1 VRGLGKTFGSLGKSV
16 FARLEELRTTSSA
29 PPSTSL
35 KEVDPSAASLS
46 HSVYFESVGR
56 VQTPIF
62 KLENL
67 SEGDVVKGPAMI
79 IDVTQTIVLDP
90 SAEGVVAGMHLVIEL
105 H

>member
-1 VRGLGKTFGSLGKSV
+1 
-16 FARLEELRTTSSA
+16 LEELRSGSSTA
-29 PPSTSL
+29 PSTSL
-35 KEVDPSAASLS
+35 KEVAASTASLT

-56 VQTPIF
+56 IQTPIF

-79 IDVTQTIVLDP
+79 IDDTQTIVLDP
-90 SAEGVVAGMHLVIEL
+90 SAEGVLVGMHLVIEL